1 MQGRQNGM
9 MEWEVQRAE
18 KLGINMEDFDD
29 IGQFY

>member
-1 MQGRQNGM
+1 MEGRQEGM

-18 KLGINMEDFDD
+18 KLGIKMDDFKD